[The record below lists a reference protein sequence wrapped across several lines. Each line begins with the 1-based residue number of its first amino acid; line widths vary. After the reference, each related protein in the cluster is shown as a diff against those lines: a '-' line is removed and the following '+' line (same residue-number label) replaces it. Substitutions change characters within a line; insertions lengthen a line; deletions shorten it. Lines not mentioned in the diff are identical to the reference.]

1 MGGKSGKQRCEWMLL
16 SGGQG
21 CRTIETA
28 ASPNPVGGNLII
40 SVQKHGK
47 AVSVGTVPDGSYY
60 HSIVNSFYSL
70 ISFPTKNKATYLDI
84 LFQNKLGESIWYAQ
98 NPNPVPNSSYWTEI
112 SWMNVLAGHCEWGAT
127 PLDRLPSWCHSTSW
141 FLKSSGF
148 IKVHS
153 SSLHCSHTQ
162 APPWNPSGDFQT
174 LSYSS
179 HNASQRA
186 TRWKKLTTGFDM
198 VLFGS
203 WAWSRPEMIVHW
215 TVEIQWIPQGQLPY
229 DDLVPVFLLEKL
241 TSGRISYVPLDR
253 HRCHSIFSDKD
264 DNEEKDTRRDDSS
277 SSFDNSKSLVHS
289 NSTTTTVRQRN
300 PDFSLQQL
308 QNKL

>member
-21 CRTIETA
+21 CGTIETA

-84 LFQNKLGESIWYAQ
+84 LFQNKLGDSIWYAQ
-98 NPNPVPNSSYWTEI
+98 NPNPVPNSSYWTGI

-127 PLDRLPSWCHSTSW
+127 PLHRLPSWCHSTSW

-179 HNASQRA
+179 QCLSTSHP
-186 TRWKKLTTGFDM
+186 LEEVDY
-198 VLFGS
+198 
-203 WAWSRPEMIVHW
+203 
-215 TVEIQWIPQGQLPY
+215 WIRHG
-229 DDLVPVFLLEKL
+229 VI
-241 TSGRISYVPLDR
+241 RIL
-253 HRCHSIFSDKD
+253 
-264 DNEEKDTRRDDSS
+264 
-277 SSFDNSKSLVHS
+277 SLVKAWNDCTL
-289 NSTTTTVRQRN
+289 NSGDTMDTSRSAPVWRSC
-300 PDFSLQQL
+300 PSVLVGKADFW
-308 QNKL
+308 